1 MHPYDLI
8 LAAMLKLQIE
18 NIELKKQLESI
29 KSKNVTGS
37 VADRIDEWLNRPY
50 TGSSR
55 KDIEE
60 FSVELIEYMS
70 IQLKA

>member
-1 MHPYDLI
+1 MHPYNLI
-8 LAAMLKLQIE
+8 LTAMLKLQIE

-50 TGSSR
+50 KGSIR

-60 FSVELIEYMS
+60 FSEELIEYMS
-70 IQLKA
+70 SQLKA

>member
-1 MHPYDLI
+1 MHPYELI
-8 LAAMLKLQIE
+8 LTAMLKLQIE
-18 NIELKKQLESI
+18 NVELKRQLESI

-50 TGSSR
+50 KGSSR

-60 FSVELIEYMS
+60 FSEELIEYMS
-70 IQLKA
+70 SQLKA

>member
-8 LAAMLKLQIE
+8 LSAMLKLQME
-18 NIELKKQLESI
+18 NIELKKRLDFI
-29 KSKNVTGS
+29 ASKNVTES

-50 TGSSR
+50 KGSSR

-60 FSVELIEYMS
+60 FSEELIEYMS
-70 IQLKA
+70 SQLKA

>member
-8 LAAMLKLQIE
+8 LTAMLKLQIE

-37 VADRIDEWLNRPY
+37 VADLIDEWLNRPY

-60 FSVELIEYMS
+60 FSEELIEYMS

>member
-8 LAAMLKLQIE
+8 LSAMLKLQIE
-18 NIELKKQLESI
+18 NIALKKQLESF

-60 FSVELIEYMS
+60 FSKELIEYMS
-70 IQLKA
+70 NQLKV

>member
-1 MHPYDLI
+1 MHPYELI
-8 LAAMLKLQIE
+8 LTAVLRLQIE

-29 KSKNVTGS
+29 QSKRVTGS
-37 VADRIDEWLNRPY
+37 VADRIDDWLNRPY

-60 FSVELIEYMS
+60 FSKGLIEYMS
-70 IQLKA
+70 SQLKA

>member
-1 MHPYDLI
+1 MHPYEVI
-8 LAAMLKLQIE
+8 LTALLKLQLE
-18 NIELKKQLESI
+18 NIELKKQLASI

-60 FSVELIEYMS
+60 FSEELIEYMS

>member
-1 MHPYDLI
+1 MHPYNLI
-8 LAAMLKLQIE
+8 LTAMLKLQIE
-18 NIELKKQLESI
+18 NVELKRQLESI

-50 TGSSR
+50 KGSSR

-60 FSVELIEYMS
+60 FSEELIEYMS
-70 IQLKA
+70 RQLKV